1 MLQVFTRRDQLRL
14 RSQKKESGGRGRGRG
29 RGKGRAR
36 SKRNLQ
42 KLKSRS
48 RSDVEEEKSSGRRRS
63 KSSKSDSKSKPGKL
77 PPKEKAS
84 PSQRKPDKSDQQSKK
99 AKKEKFVVQPVP
111 LSDNENEGGQIPAW
125 FKNEQAELDYWC
137 GQIDWMLDPESFK
150 KEIRKNLAKDTLAR
164 PNIYWKTFNC
174 GVTMKYYEE
183 GEWKKQDVAHFS
195 FAKNQVGL
203 LVAIAC
209 AEHLVL
215 RLQPDQ
221 PFCGRFIMVYQLP
234 L

>member
-1 MLQVFTRRDQLRL
+1 MVPHCCRSSLDAISYVF
-14 RSQKKESGGRGRGRG
+14 
-29 RGKGRAR
+29 AA
-36 SKRNLQ
+36 
-42 KLKSRS
+42 
-48 RSDVEEEKSSGRRRS
+48 RRRRAVWF
-63 KSSKSDSKSKPGKL
+63 K
-77 PPKEKAS
+77 
-84 PSQRKPDKSDQQSKK
+84 
-99 AKKEKFVVQPVP
+99 
-111 LSDNENEGGQIPAW
+111 NEQIPAW

-150 KEIRKNLAKDTLAR
+150 KEIRKNLAKYTLAR